1 MKSQAGIPRALLM
14 STSREGNDPG
24 GGPLWRGR
32 YVTCAL
38 TDCRGQRGSTLPAV
52 GQDGD
57 SELKVIFCLQRVEL
71 CPLQKDKSK
80 S

>member
-1 MKSQAGIPRALLM
+1 M
-14 STSREGNDPG
+14 
-24 GGPLWRGR
+24 WRGQ